1 MIVGMRMKNVVR
13 YIVTGILALF
23 VLWGTSCSHDT
34 ENFSLSDRG
43 TALSIGFRLP
53 IRSLETDE
61 GYEVGETYENYID
74 VENNNYRIYFF
85 TSDNKFIARFE
96 SDGFVVTEGSDY
108 RDYSVLGKA
117 PTSLVNHKNF
127 KMVVLANWPQYGDD
141 TMQAGE
147 TLLADVCDAEW
158 GQFGSFSSFELGPER
173 LVPFYGVHEYN
184 NIEFKV
190 GEVTLLP
197 EPVTLLRAVAKVEV
211 ILKTDEHFDLSFSE
225 VKIHRYNKKG
235 YCAPK
240 DVFSQ
245 DDYDHSGEWNSDYV
259 SGLHLVEDG
268 NDVEEKIQDFRFA
281 SQWMDTGGNKYE
293 KWIAYLSEYRNIDA
307 GDKYSCIEVRFDA
320 QTDEDEPH
328 RVYFANYDESGKTD
342 SNDNAKRFN
351 IARNNL
357 YRFTITVRDSR
368 LMVNVQ
374 EWKYAYDN
382 EYTFD

>member
-1 MIVGMRMKNVVR
+1 MNCDRRNANEECSTIYCHGDSG
-13 YIVTGILALF
+13 TF

-268 NDVEEKIQDFRFA
+268 NDVEEKYKISALQANGWILAEINMRNGLPTCPN
-281 SQWMDTGGNKYE
+281 TGTSMRATN
-293 KWIAYLSEYRNIDA
+293 
-307 GDKYSCIEVRFDA
+307 
-320 QTDEDEPH
+320 T
-328 RVYFANYDESGKTD
+328 RVLK
-342 SNDNAKRFN
+342 
-351 IARNNL
+351 
-357 YRFTITVRDSR
+357 
-368 LMVNVQ
+368 
-374 EWKYAYDN
+374 
-382 EYTFD
+382 